1 MEQNEFSRHVII
13 DVETA
18 KRIEKLEAAIA
29 LLPIIRDMLLKQ
41 RIEATTLGDWI
52 PEKKAEE
59 LLGQKKTSLWKLR
72 KNGQLIASK
81 TRPIFYSLESIKAY
95 IKDSIS

>member
-1 MEQNEFSRHVII
+1 MEQNEFSRQIII

-18 KRIEKLEAAIA
+18 KRIEKLEAAVA
-29 LLPIIRDMLLKQ
+29 LLPRIWDMLQKKQ
-41 RIEATTLGDWI
+41 IESITLGDWI

-72 KNGQLIASK
+72 KSKQLIASE
-81 TRPIFYSLESIKAY
+81 TRPIFYSLESIKTY
-95 IKDSIS
+95 IKNSVK